1 MSSIPPP
8 PPENPYSNTA
18 PQQPLNPSD
27 EKMWS
32 ILTYVGGNFFA
43 FVPALITYLVF
54 RDRGP
59 FVRQHTA
66 TALNFQL
73 TMLIASVVAGILVIV
88 IIGIFMLIAIS
99 IVVIVFSI
107 IAAVTANRG
116 ELYTYPLSI
125 TFVR

>member
-1 MSSIPPP
+1 M
-8 PPENPYSNTA
+8 NPA
-18 PQQPLNPSD
+18 D

-32 ILTYVGGNFFA
+32 ILTHVGGIFFG
-43 FVPALITYLVF
+43 FIPSLIAYLVF

-59 FVRQHTA
+59 FVRHHTA

-73 TMLIASVVAGILVIV
+73 TMLIASVVSSILILIV
-88 IIGIFMLIAIS
+88 IGIFLLVAIS
-99 IVVIVFSI
+99 IVLIVFSI